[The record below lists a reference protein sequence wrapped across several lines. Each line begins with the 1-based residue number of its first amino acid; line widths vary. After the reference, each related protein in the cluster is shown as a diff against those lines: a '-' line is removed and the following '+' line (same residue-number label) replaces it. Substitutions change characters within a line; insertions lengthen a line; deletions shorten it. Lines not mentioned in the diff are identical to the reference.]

1 MVYFV
6 DVLNWDAAMEQ
17 QISWWPSSYFG
28 FVEDRA
34 LKMVMERKKILAIR
48 RN

>member
-6 DVLNWDAAMEQ
+6 DVLDWGAAMEQ
-17 QISWWPSSYFG
+17 RISWWPSSYFG

-34 LKMVMERKKILAIR
+34 LEMVRDSYKENITGSM
-48 RN
+48 